1 MLQRKG
7 VEMVGERWRDMFKL
21 LVFDAN
27 MDIRD
32 TLREMV
38 WNTNVTQH
46 LSVLLVRELFS
57 TPQIPK

>member
-32 TLREMV
+32 TLKCVE
-38 WNTNVTQH
+38 H
-46 LSVLLVRELFS
+46 KCDSAFKCA
-57 TPQIPK
+57 IGA